1 MREVTKEDRRIATKL
16 ELRDR
21 IDVTAKRE
29 AFITLK
35 DHKPNF
41 RNKPTCRLINPC
53 KPELGKVSKQ
63 LVEKIVYDVKTA
75 TNIKHWKNT
84 NDVVSW
90 FNSIEN
96 KNKHMFISFDI
107 CDFYPSITHKLLEK
121 SLTFVSQFS
130 NISVED
136 IRIIKHTKKNYTLQ
150 RWHPMGK
157 EIIRLRCNNGEF

>member
-16 ELRDR
+16 ELSDR

-63 LVEKIVYDVKTA
+63 LVEKL
-75 TNIKHWKNT
+75 
-84 NDVVSW
+84 
-90 FNSIEN
+90 F
-96 KNKHMFISFDI
+96 M
-107 CDFYPSITHKLLEK
+107 
-121 SLTFVSQFS
+121 
-130 NISVED
+130 
-136 IRIIKHTKKNYTLQ
+136 
-150 RWHPMGK
+150 M
-157 EIIRLRCNNGEF
+157 